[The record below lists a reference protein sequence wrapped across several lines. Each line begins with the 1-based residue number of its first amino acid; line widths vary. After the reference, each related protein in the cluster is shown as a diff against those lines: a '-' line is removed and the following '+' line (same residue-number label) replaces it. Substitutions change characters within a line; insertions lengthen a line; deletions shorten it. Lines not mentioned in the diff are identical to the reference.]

1 MKRCVG
7 HSGRVDHSF
16 VSELYDSTRLLLLGL
31 KYAMLPHTLDEALL
45 SIHGADLHVS
55 NSGLVCLSALMA
67 SSFCNFC
74 CLKCWFSS
82 CNFWIIFSPGTAC
95 MCSYLFTS
103 FQLLVQLSKLFLP
116 GFNNV
121 IFLLSYLLYFLL
133 SSSDCCIVISDL
145 AKTNLQLL
153 LEVLNLF
160 SHISFSCCSSL
171 ICRSLPFLSAV
182 ILCNGLLLF
191 SFMNTVT
198 IQWGFFQCS

>member
-1 MKRCVG
+1 MRLHEECTGIIKRWDLPTAVMRPLTTARVKCCVG

-16 VSELYDSTRLLLLGL
+16 VSELYGSTRLLLLGL

-103 FQLLVQLSKLFLP
+103 FQLLVQLLKLFLP

-133 SSSDCCIVISDL
+133 SSSDCCIVISDCYQEDIVAREVTMYDTIRVEVGEGQGYVV
-145 AKTNLQLL
+145 AK
-153 LEVLNLF
+153 V
-160 SHISFSCCSSL
+160 H
-171 ICRSLPFLSAV
+171 
-182 ILCNGLLLF
+182 
-191 SFMNTVT
+191 
-198 IQWGFFQCS
+198 